1 LKTIIKFKVLKCR
14 KIKIIA
20 IKKKTSA
27 ILFIII
33 AFIAALT
40 AKILV
45 YQKLI
50 NKNEHKPTPSQ
61 PINNWRKLSAV
72 TKTNIKKVNKD
83 K

>member
-1 LKTIIKFKVLKCR
+1 LKYKNIKTI
-14 KIKIIA
+14 A
-20 IKKKTSA
+20 IRKKTSA

-33 AFIAALT
+33 AFKAALT

-50 NKNEHKPTPSQ
+50 NKNEHKPTPSH

-72 TKTNIKKVNKD
+72 IKTNIEKVNKER
-83 K
+83 

>member
-1 LKTIIKFKVLKCR
+1 MKFKVLKFN
-14 KIKIIA
+14 KIKIMAMI
-20 IKKKTSA
+20 KKTSA

-33 AFIAALT
+33 ALIAAFT

-50 NKNEHKPTPSQ
+50 NKKEQTPTPSH
-61 PINNWRKLSAV
+61 PTKSCKKLSAV
-72 TKTNIKKVNKD
+72 TKINMKKVNKD